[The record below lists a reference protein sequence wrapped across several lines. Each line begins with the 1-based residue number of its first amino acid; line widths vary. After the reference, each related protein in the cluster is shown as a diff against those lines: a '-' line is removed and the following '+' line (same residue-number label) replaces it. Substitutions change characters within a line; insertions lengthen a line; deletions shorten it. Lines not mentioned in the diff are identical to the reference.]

1 MMTAVVALL
10 LAASPELEEGR
21 LHMAALRYKAAVTA
35 LTKVADDAQ
44 APLAERVEA
53 GDLLARAHL
62 ALGNTAKAEAAYE
75 ALLSLDP
82 MAAEPKAAPKVV
94 AAFRR
99 AKERRFPP
107 GTVLLERRA
116 RSAELVEVR
125 VVNPWRLAVQVELM
139 SATSG
144 AFTGKPVELDA
155 ALVGIATL
163 SPGSRYYVRCLGPD
177 GKVLA
182 SAGSELEPFAGPP
195 APPPAPVATTTEP
208 PKGEAPPP
216 LPRTDRVPV
225 SDAPAATTTTPRKGV
240 LDQVLDPRVLPVS
253 RSMPLGRVAG
263 WALLVGGVVLALA
276 GGGAIAWGL
285 LDIDRAGRPVEYGL
299 DPDDVILLRRSGEER
314 VLLGGI
320 GAGVG
325 AALSIIGGVLLAV
338 TGSSDADT
346 TTAK

>member
-1 MMTAVVALL
+1 
-10 LAASPELEEGR
+10 
-21 LHMAALRYKAAVTA
+21 
-35 LTKVADDAQ
+35 
-44 APLAERVEA
+44 
-53 GDLLARAHL
+53 
-62 ALGNTAKAEAAYE
+62 
-75 ALLSLDP
+75 
-82 MAAEPKAAPKVV
+82 
-94 AAFRR
+94 
-99 AKERRFPP
+99 
-107 GTVLLERRA
+107 
-116 RSAELVEVR
+116 
-125 VVNPWRLAVQVELM
+125 M
-139 SATSG
+139 SFSQ
-144 AFTGKPVELDA
+144 L
-155 ALVGIATL
+155 
-163 SPGSRYYVRCLGPD
+163 
-177 GKVLA
+177 
-182 SAGSELEPFAGPP
+182 
-195 APPPAPVATTTEP
+195 
-208 PKGEAPPP
+208 PPP